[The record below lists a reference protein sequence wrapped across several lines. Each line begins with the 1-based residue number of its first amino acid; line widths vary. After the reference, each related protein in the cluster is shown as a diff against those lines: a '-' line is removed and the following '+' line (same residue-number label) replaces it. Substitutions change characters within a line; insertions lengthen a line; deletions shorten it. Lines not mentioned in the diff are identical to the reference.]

1 MRSLLTAGATL
12 LAISTAQATT
22 YSYTG
27 AMQSFVVATTGSYNI
42 LALGAQGGSSYGAG
56 GNYVAGGKG
65 AKVGGDFALTAGH
78 TIQIAVGGK
87 GANPTSG
94 AVGGGGGGGRF
105 IYDLTATLL
114 LLVAGGGGGGAY
126 GTWAGG
132 AGSATLGGAGV
143 GGTGGFYPGGG
154 GAGFTTAGATMCCYY
169 QAAEPFPTLTGGRN
183 ITTYSGNGG
192 WGGGGGGGGTGGG
205 GGGGFNGGI
214 GGGPS
219 SGGTSYNIG
228 TNQVLVS
235 GFQTGNGQV
244 TITANTPTDVP
255 EPASLLLLGAG
266 LAGLAG
272 LRARRQA

>member
-1 MRSLLTAGATL
+1 MRSLLLAGATL

-42 LALGAQGGSSYGAG
+42 LALGAEGGGD
-56 GNYVAGGKG
+56 YVAGGKG

-78 TIQIAVGGK
+78 TIQVAVGGK
-87 GANPTSG
+87 GVNTTSG
-94 AVGGGGGGGRF
+94 NVGGGGGGGSF
-105 IYDLTATLL
+105 IYDLTAALL
-114 LLVAGGGGGGAY
+114 LLAAGGGGGAVAN
-126 GTWAGG
+126 TAGG

-154 GAGFTTAGATMCCYY
+154 GAGFTTAGATMCCYF
-169 QAAEPFPTLTGGRN
+169 QAAEPFPTLTGGRH

-192 WGGGGGGGGTGGG
+192 WGGGGGGGATGGG
-205 GGGGFNGGI
+205 GGGGFNGGN
-214 GGGPS
+214 GGRPS
-219 SGGTSYNIG
+219 FGGTSYNIG
-228 TNQVLVS
+228 TNQVLMS

-255 EPASLLLLGAG
+255 EPASLLVLGAG

-272 LRARRQA
+272 LRARRKA

>member
-1 MRSLLTAGATL
+1 MRSLLLAGATL

-42 LALGAQGGSSYGAG
+42 LALGAQGGSDR
-56 GNYVAGGKG
+56 VAGGQG

-78 TIQIAVGGK
+78 TIQIAVGGQ
-87 GANPTSG
+87 GANTTAGS
-94 AVGGGGGGGRF
+94 VGGGGGGGSF

-114 LLVAGGGGGGAY
+114 LLVAGGGGGAAY

-154 GAGFTTAGATMCCYY
+154 GAGFTTAGATLGFD
-169 QAAEPFPTLTGGRN
+169 QVAQPFPTLTGGIRT
-183 ITTYSGNGG
+183 TTYAGNGG
-192 WGGGGGGGGTGGG
+192 WGGGGGGGVFGGG
-205 GGGGFNGGI
+205 GGGGFNGGNGGNGGYYY
-214 GGGPS
+214 GGG
-219 SGGTSYNIG
+219 GGTSYNIG

-255 EPASLLLLGAG
+255 EPASLLVLGAG

-272 LRARRQA
+272 LRARRKA

>member
-1 MRSLLTAGATL
+1 MRSLLLAGATL

-27 AMQSFVVATTGSYNI
+27 AIQTFVVTTTGSYNI
-42 LALGAQGGSSYGAG
+42 LALGAQGGSSYVAG

-87 GANPTSG
+87 GANPTAGS
-94 AVGGGGGGGRF
+94 VGGGGGGGSF

-114 LLVAGGGGGGAY
+114 LLVAGGGGGAAY

-154 GAGFTTAGATMCCYY
+154 GAGFTTAGATLGFD
-169 QAAEPFPTLTGGRN
+169 QVAQPFPTLTGGIR
-183 ITTYSGNGG
+183 TTTNACNGG
-192 WGGGGGGGGTGGG
+192 WGGGGGGGVYGGG
-205 GGGGFNGGI
+205 GGGGFNGGNADY
-214 GGGPS
+214 PS
-219 SGGTSYNIG
+219 FGGTSYNTG
-228 TNQVLVS
+228 TNQILMS
-235 GFQTGNGQV
+235 GFQTGNGEV
-244 TITANTPTDVP
+244 TITANTPSAVP
-255 EPASLLLLGAG
+255 EPASLLVLGAG

-272 LRARRQA
+272 LRARRKA